1 MLSELCIITSCWY
14 PNLRHC
20 YSSLYSGYFSLF
32 RLFIIFLFHL
42 FLTFL
47 MPCHVM
53 FCHVADDFDAL
64 SCWPRDLRV
73 LQTLPSIRWNIHGIY
88 TALHC
93 SALFCLSY
101 CLSWCISFDRILM
114 LSVLSLW
121 MIWLLLPPLSSPFCL
136 SPPFCFLFLILPL
149 PFLLN
154 PSYHFLSPVT
164 SLYPSPH
171 TLSPHLSSLL
181 LTITITCLHNT
192 DSHRAKGRYGL
203 LSTLNGRRFH
213 ITAYG
218 LPLQPSSRT
227 RRGTLHFKYLHSY
240 IKHIN
245 VYSFACDIYP
255 TLLVDWY
262 AMILV

>member
-1 MLSELCIITSCWY
+1 
-14 PNLRHC
+14 
-20 YSSLYSGYFSLF
+20 
-32 RLFIIFLFHL
+32 
-42 FLTFL
+42 
-47 MPCHVM
+47 MPCHV
-53 FCHVADDFDAL
+53 L
-64 SCWPRDLRV
+64 SCCRWFWCSLLLTKRPPSPPNASKHPLKHTRYLHSTSLLCSVLSFLLSLLMHLLRQNFNV
-73 LQTLPSIRWNIHGIY
+73 
-88 TALHC
+88 
-93 SALFCLSY
+93 
-101 CLSWCISFDRILM
+101 